1 MLCKREAAIFS
12 RHIFALCSP
21 YSNFAENG
29 GQSQNVVHFS
39 VVILFYMVQPKETRA
54 TEKGQIVIPAELR
67 KKYGI
72 KKGTRIQIS
81 EKNGYIVL
89 NPLSPEVIKTRIEK
103 LRGIIKGGPSMTKE
117 LEAERAQDLEIEERK
132 FERWSRL
139 R

>member
-1 MLCKREAAIFS
+1 
-12 RHIFALCSP
+12 
-21 YSNFAENG
+21 
-29 GQSQNVVHFS
+29 
-39 VVILFYMVQPKETRA
+39 MVQPIEARA

-81 EKNGYIVL
+81 ERNGYIVL
-89 NPLSPEVIKTRIEK
+89 NPLSPEVIRTRLEK